1 MKYKKYITIFALTLI
16 VCSPVFSQRYLDNA
30 IRRPDDY
37 RQKIRLGI
45 RAGVNISDLT
55 SATGLDIW
63 NGLAYFDMS
72 KTYIG
77 FSDTRAKIGFNAGI
91 SAQIHLNNN
100 WYAQASLMYTNKGY
114 KLSTQQVDIDA
125 TAAYMQI
132 PIELVYKYP
141 VGSVD
146 LIGSIGAFLGVGVYG
161 FTDFE
166 DHYGEEDEP
175 RQFHQGI
182 REPYINEEIGD
193 INLVGCDYTVHGA
206 NVYWKDKDD
215 TFNTEGNYRIDGGV
229 QLGLGF
235 EFWRFQFMFSYQ
247 FSLTYFYNY
256 NYDFSKR
263 YEEIGQSY
271 HNSFEYF
278 NMDVM
283 TSPRQ
288 HVLSFT
294 LTYFFDNWKH
304 GLKI

>member
-1 MKYKKYITIFALTLI
+1 M
-16 VCSPVFSQRYLDNA
+16 
-30 IRRPDDY
+30 
-37 RQKIRLGI
+37 
-45 RAGVNISDLT
+45 
-55 SATGLDIW
+55 
-63 NGLAYFDMS
+63 
-72 KTYIG
+72 
-77 FSDTRAKIGFNAGI
+77 
-91 SAQIHLNNN
+91 
-100 WYAQASLMYTNKGY
+100 
-114 KLSTQQVDIDA
+114 
-125 TAAYMQI
+125 
-132 PIELVYKYP
+132 
-141 VGSVD
+141 
-146 LIGSIGAFLGVGVYG
+146 
-161 FTDFE
+161 
-166 DHYGEEDEP
+166 
-175 RQFHQGI
+175 
-182 REPYINEEIGD
+182 
-193 INLVGCDYTVHGA
+193 HGA